1 MCRPPDAGARTP
13 IEKNVGTGLICRP
26 RKGILREVAR
36 LDGGRSTTGGSVW
49 PCRIGETMRSSV
61 LSLLLIMLLCAAPS
75 QMGAED
81 VEGPEIAD
89 VVVEGG
95 VTLTEDTVAYYL
107 GMESGDPL
115 NREFLSDGF
124 RRLWES
130 NLVEDLKI
138 EAEAL
143 EDGRVNLIVTVVE
156 RPFVNS
162 VVFEGNKKLSA
173 TDIKDRLDEVGVEVP
188 RNVPLRMAQLSKIEN
203 ALVSIYAADGYRS
216 AQISYEVEDLG
227 RNRRRVVYTI
237 DEGGKVK
244 IGEILFA
251 GNDDFSNGRLRR
263 ALKKTKE
270 VSFFRI
276 WGKSIIYSEEAWEED
291 RQNLKEFYLNYGYVD
306 VKIGQPTVELIAK
319 HPDGKTLEKQKFRAR
334 ITIPVEEGEPYRLGE
349 VTVEGA
355 EVFPSRLLVAHIGAE
370 NNQTYS
376 FKAVDSGLERVR
388 DLYHNRGYIYAYTNE
403 VRKKREDEDHVV
415 DVVVDIFEGDRFR
428 LGRLEFSGNLSTKDK
443 VLRREFRVTEGNWMN
458 MGLFRSSVYK
468 VNALGYWKLEEEP
481 LDFDFDEENKR
492 VNVTVKGQEVGRN
505 DLQFGAGYSELDG
518 FFVQTSFNT
527 RNFLGRG
534 ESLGVSV
541 QLGGRSDYYTL
552 SFTEPYLFDRR
563 ILLGASIF
571 STSTDIADYFREST
585 GATLSMGLGL
595 GFWGSMSGLL
605 SFENVESRFAT
616 SRFGFPGDGTSGHDR
631 PVDFPSVEPVV
642 LENAYEHFDGTTVAF
657 TPGYRYD
664 TRDDPFDPNRGA
676 GINARIRMAGGPLGG
691 DFDYFRP
698 ELTLTKFIPLTP
710 KKKSIF
716 AFNFEIGKF
725 FPYDDSEIAL
735 YERYRLGGDRTL
747 RGLPYYS
754 VRPRTEDGQYFYT
767 EAGSILGGDRYW
779 LLNLEY
785 QVRVG
790 GPVKL
795 VLFTDLGNTYLEDQG
810 WDWGLYRHTAGVEL
824 RIFLP
829 IFQAPIRFIYGM
841 NLDPFEDEESSDFQ
855 FSIGTTF

>member
-1 MCRPPDAGARTP
+1 
-13 IEKNVGTGLICRP
+13 
-26 RKGILREVAR
+26 
-36 LDGGRSTTGGSVW
+36 
-49 PCRIGETMRSSV
+49 MRSSV
-61 LSLLLIMLLCAAPS
+61 LSILLIILVFAGS
-75 QMGAED
+75 GWTSAED

-89 VVVEGG
+89 VIVDGG
-95 VTLTEDTVAYYL
+95 VTLTEDTVDYYL
-107 GMESGDPL
+107 GIEPGDSL
-115 NREFLSDGF
+115 NREFLSEGF

-130 NLVEDLKI
+130 GLVEDLTI
-138 EAEAL
+138 ESEEL

-162 VVFEGNKKLSA
+162 VVFEGNKKISA
-173 TDIKDRLDEVGVEVP
+173 TDIKDRLDEAGIEVP
-188 RNVPLRMAQLSKIEN
+188 RNVPLRMAQLTKIEK
-203 ALVSIYAADGYRS
+203 ALGDLYAAEGYRS

-244 IGEILFA
+244 IGEITFA
-251 GNDDFSNGRLRR
+251 GNEAFSDGRLQR

-270 VSFFRI
+270 VKLYRI
-276 WGKSIIYSEEAWEED
+276 WGKSIIYSDEAWEED
-291 RQNLKEFYLNYGYVD
+291 RENLKEFYLNHGYID
-306 VKIGQPTVELIAK
+306 VKVGQPTVELIAK
-319 HPDGKTLEKQKFRAR
+319 NPDAKTLKKQKFRAK
-334 ITIPVEEGEPYRLGE
+334 ITIPVEEGEPYRFGE

-355 EVFPSRLLVAHIGAE
+355 EVFPPEILASQVGAE
-370 NNQTYS
+370 SNHTYS
-376 FKAVDSGLERVR
+376 YKVVDGGLETIR

-403 VRKKREDEDHVV
+403 VRKKREGEDHVV
-415 DVVVDIFEGDRFR
+415 DIVVDVFEGDRFQ
-428 LGRLEFSGNLSTKDK
+428 LGRLEFSGNTSTKDK

-481 LDFDFDEENKR
+481 LEFDFDEENKK

-518 FFVQTSFNT
+518 FFVQGSFNT
-527 RNFLGRG
+527 RNFMGRG

-541 QLGGRSDYYTL
+541 QLGGRADYYSL
-552 SFTEPYLFDRR
+552 SFSEPYLFDRR

-571 STSTDIADYFREST
+571 SSSTDIADYYRETT
-585 GATLSMGLGL
+585 GATLSMGFGL
-595 GFWGSMSGLL
+595 GMWGSLTGLL
-605 SFENVESRFAT
+605 SYENVKSQFAVSRY
-616 SRFGFPGDGTSGHDR
+616 GVPGDSTTGHDR
-631 PVDFPSVEPVV
+631 PVDLPPLEAVP
-642 LENAYEHFDGTTVAF
+642 LENALEYFNGKTMAL

-664 TRDDPFDPNRGA
+664 TRDDPFDPNRGT

-691 DFDYFRP
+691 DFDYLRP
-698 ELTLTKFIPLTP
+698 EFTLTKFIPLTR

-716 AFNFEIGKF
+716 AFNAEIGKF
-725 FPYDDSEIAL
+725 FPYDNSEIPL
-735 YERYRLGGDRTL
+735 YERYRLGGDKTL

-754 VRPRTEDGQYFYT
+754 VRPRTKEGQYFYT
-767 EAGSILGGDRYW
+767 DAGSILGGDRYW
-779 LLNLEY
+779 LINFEY
-785 QVRVG
+785 QFRVG

-795 VLFTDLGNTYLEDQG
+795 VLFTDIGNTYYETQG
-810 WDWGLYRHTAGVEL
+810 WDWSLYRQTYGVEL

-841 NLDPFEDEESSDFQ
+841 VLDPFPDEDSSDFQ

>member
-1 MCRPPDAGARTP
+1 
-13 IEKNVGTGLICRP
+13 
-26 RKGILREVAR
+26 
-36 LDGGRSTTGGSVW
+36 
-49 PCRIGETMRSSV
+49 MRSSV
-61 LSLLLIMLLCAAPS
+61 LSILLIILVFAGS
-75 QMGAED
+75 GWTSAED

-89 VVVEGG
+89 VIVDGG
-95 VTLTEDTVAYYL
+95 VTLTEDTVDYYL
-107 GMESGDPL
+107 GIEPGDSL
-115 NREFLSDGF
+115 NREFLSEGF

-130 NLVEDLKI
+130 GLVEDLTI
-138 EAEAL
+138 ESEEL

-162 VVFEGNKKLSA
+162 VVFEGNKKISA
-173 TDIKDRLDEVGVEVP
+173 TDIKDRLDEAGIEVP
-188 RNVPLRMAQLSKIEN
+188 RNVPLRMAQLTKIEK
-203 ALVSIYAADGYRS
+203 ALGDLYAAEGYRS

-244 IGEILFA
+244 IGEITFA
-251 GNDDFSNGRLRR
+251 GNEAFSDGRLQR

-270 VSFFRI
+270 VKLYRI
-276 WGKSIIYSEEAWEED
+276 WGKSIIYSDEAWEED
-291 RQNLKEFYLNYGYVD
+291 RENLKEFYLNHGYID
-306 VKIGQPTVELIAK
+306 VKVGQPTVELIAK
-319 HPDGKTLEKQKFRAR
+319 NPDAKTLKKQKFRAK
-334 ITIPVEEGEPYRLGE
+334 ITIPVEEGEPYRFGE

-355 EVFPSRLLVAHIGAE
+355 EVFPPEILASQVGAE
-370 NNQTYS
+370 SNHTYS
-376 FKAVDSGLERVR
+376 YKVVDGGLETIR

-403 VRKKREDEDHVV
+403 VRKKREGEDHVV
-415 DVVVDIFEGDRFR
+415 DIVVDVFEGDRFQ
-428 LGRLEFSGNLSTKDK
+428 LGRLEFSGNTSTKDK

-481 LDFDFDEENKR
+481 LEFDFDEENKK

-518 FFVQTSFNT
+518 FFVQGSFNT
-527 RNFLGRG
+527 RNFMGRG

-541 QLGGRSDYYTL
+541 QLGGRADYYSL
-552 SFTEPYLFDRR
+552 SFSEPYLFDRR

-571 STSTDIADYFREST
+571 SSSTDIADYYRETT
-585 GATLSMGLGL
+585 GATLSMGFGL
-595 GFWGSMSGLL
+595 GMWGSLTGLL
-605 SFENVESRFAT
+605 SYENVKSQFAVSRY
-616 SRFGFPGDGTSGHDR
+616 GVPGDSTTGHDR
-631 PVDFPSVEPVV
+631 PVDLPPLEAVP
-642 LENAYEHFDGTTVAF
+642 LENALEYFNGKTMAL

-664 TRDDPFDPNRGA
+664 TRDDPFDPNRGT

-691 DFDYFRP
+691 DFDYLRP
-698 ELTLTKFIPLTP
+698 EFTLTKFIPLTR

-716 AFNFEIGKF
+716 AFNAEIGKF
-725 FPYDDSEIAL
+725 FPYSDSEIPL
-735 YERYRLGGDRTL
+735 YERYRLGGDKTL

-754 VRPRTEDGQYFYT
+754 VRPRTEEGQYFYT
-767 EAGSILGGDRYW
+767 DAGSILGGDRYW
-779 LLNLEY
+779 LINFEY
-785 QVRVG
+785 QFRVG

-795 VLFTDLGNTYLEDQG
+795 VLFTDIGNTYYETQG
-810 WDWGLYRHTAGVEL
+810 WDWSLYRQTYGVEL

-841 NLDPFEDEESSDFQ
+841 VLDPFPDEDSSDFQ

>member
-1 MCRPPDAGARTP
+1 MFSGPVGKLRSSIEEKAGR
-13 IEKNVGTGLICRP
+13 GLICAP
-26 RKGILREVAR
+26 RKGILPKAVRTDR
-36 LDGGRSTTGGSVW
+36 GRSTAGASVRLRW
-49 PCRIGETMRSSV
+49 IGEFMRSSV
-61 LSLLLIMLLCAAPS
+61 LSLLLIMLVCAGPILV
-75 QMGAED
+75 GAED
-81 VEGPEIAD
+81 IEGPEIAD
-89 VVVEGG
+89 VIVEGG

-107 GMESGDPL
+107 GMEAGDPL
-115 NREFLSDGF
+115 NSEFLSDGF
-124 RRLWES
+124 RRLWEAG
-130 NLVEDLKI
+130 LVEDLKI
-138 EAEAL
+138 ETEAL

-162 VVFEGNKKLSA
+162 VIFEGNQKLSA
-173 TDIKDRLDEVGVEVP
+173 TDIKDRLDEAGIEVP
-188 RNVPLRMAQLSKIEN
+188 RNVPLRMAQLTKIEN
-203 ALVSIYAADGYRS
+203 ALGALYAAQGYRS
-216 AQISYEVEDLG
+216 AQIGFEVEDLG
-227 RNRRRVVYTI
+227 RNRRRVIYTI

-251 GNDDFSNGRLRR
+251 GNDAFSNGRLRR

-270 VSFFRI
+270 VSFYRI
-276 WGKSIIYSEEAWEED
+276 WGKSIIYSDEAWEED
-291 RQNLKEFYLNYGYVD
+291 RQNLKEFYLNHGFVD
-306 VKIGQPTVELIAK
+306 VKVGQPTVELVAK
-319 HPDGKTLEKQKFRAR
+319 KPDAETLKKQKFRAK
-334 ITIPVEEGEPYRLGE
+334 ITIPVEEGAPYRLGS

-355 EVFPSRLLVAHIGAE
+355 EVFPAELLAGQVGAE
-370 NNQTYS
+370 SNKVYS
-376 FKAVDSGLERVR
+376 FKVIDAGLESIR
-388 DLYHNRGYIYAYTNE
+388 DIYHNRGYIYAYTNE
-403 VRKKREDEDHVV
+403 VRKKREGEDHVV

-428 LGRLEFSGNLSTKDK
+428 LGRLEFSGNTSTKDK

-458 MGLFRSSVYK
+458 MGLFRSSVFK

-481 LDFDFDEENKR
+481 LEFDFDEENKK

-518 FFVQTSFNT
+518 FFAQASFNT

-541 QLGGRSDYYTL
+541 QVGGRADYYTL

-571 STSTDIADYFREST
+571 STSTDIADYYRETT
-585 GATLSMGLGL
+585 GATLSMGFGL
-595 GFWGSMSGLL
+595 GMWGSLTGLL
-605 SFENVESRFAT
+605 SYENVESRFAV
-616 SRFGFPGDGTSGHDR
+616 SNFGFPGDSSSGHDR
-631 PVDFPSVEPVV
+631 PVDFPPVEPVP
-642 LENAYEHFDGTTVAF
+642 LENAFEFFAGKTLAL

-664 TRDDPFDPNRGA
+664 TRDDPFDPNQGT

-691 DFDYFRP
+691 DFDYVRP
-698 ELTLTKFIPLTP
+698 ELTLTKFMPLSR

-716 AFNFEIGKF
+716 AFNAEVGKF
-725 FPYDDSEIAL
+725 FPYDESELPL

-754 VRPRTEDGQYFYT
+754 VRPRTVDGDYFYT
-767 EAGSILGGDRYW
+767 EAGSIMGGDRYW

-785 QVRVG
+785 QYRVG

-795 VLFTDLGNTYLEDQG
+795 VLFTDIGNTYHEDQG
-810 WDWGLYRHTAGVEL
+810 WDWNLYRHTYGVEM

-841 NLDPFEDEESSDFQ
+841 VLDPYPDEDSSDFQ